1 MRRSQELPNAR
12 ALNAR
17 VEACYALAEQFFNR
31 RFRVPK

>member
-1 MRRSQELPNAR
+1 MPER
-12 ALNAR
+12 LNAR